1 MDFSSS
7 IKWGIRIATGVAIMA
22 ALIFVLSAVP
32 IPVVA
37 STNILS
43 MFNTAISIFYYYVPT
58 ASSLFPVMIAMWGL
72 SFIILVAEYGLIGLR
87 TLWKTSE

>member
-22 ALIFVLSAVP
+22 ALIFVLTAVP
-32 IPVVA
+32 IPVIA
-37 STNILS
+37 STNILT
-43 MFNTAISIFYYYVPT
+43 MLNKAISIFYYYVPA
-58 ASSLFPVMIAMWGL
+58 ASTLFPVMLSMWGL
-72 SFIILVAEYGLIGLR
+72 SFVILVAEYGLIGLR